1 MADELAERAVHR
13 LNPDPRRVITKLF
26 VPGEEMPS
34 GRSRAAGVIA
44 RIMAMDEDEV
54 VTLTNAVIANFR
66 GRHRGLAA
74 TFSEHFAVV
83 SREIPSPRR
92 LSAER
97 RMLIGACFTHE
108 YSPEGAALFNPSM
121 AVHPDQSGVAEG
133 ELRFVMS
140 VRCVGE
146 GHLSSIGFRTGV
158 LGPGGALALDTPEP
172 QLITGTRRPAT
183 YERSLFLHRLA
194 DTGFRDETSTLTIGG
209 LPESFSAEQLADA
222 LGAIHEH
229 TLNRERVQQSIER
242 INQVAAATYDLDFPA
257 SSKLTERLLWP
268 SAAAESHGME
278 DARLV
283 RFVEDDG
290 TAAYYATYTAYDGA
304 RVAPHLLATT
314 DLRRFHVSPLAGTSA
329 RDKGM
334 ALFPRRIGGRYV
346 ALSRWNGEA
355 LSVVHSD
362 NYRVWGEGTEVYAP
376 TSSWDLIQVGNG
388 GPPIETPHGWLV
400 ITHSVGPMR
409 VYSLGAMLLDL
420 DDPTIVVAVLPEPLL
435 TPHRDERDG
444 YVPNVVYTCGSLLH
458 DDVLTIPY
466 GISDGAIG
474 FAQVGLTELIDRM
487 LAMGRRDRHPGR
499 EPRPGLN

>member
-1 MADELAERAVHR
+1 
-13 LNPDPRRVITKLF
+13 
-26 VPGEEMPS
+26 
-34 GRSRAAGVIA
+34 
-44 RIMAMDEDEV
+44 
-54 VTLTNAVIANFR
+54 
-66 GRHRGLAA
+66 
-74 TFSEHFAVV
+74 
-83 SREIPSPRR
+83 
-92 LSAER
+92 
-97 RMLIGACFTHE
+97 
-108 YSPEGAALFNPSM
+108 
-121 AVHPDQSGVAEG
+121 
-133 ELRFVMS
+133 
-140 VRCVGE
+140 
-146 GHLSSIGFRTGV
+146 
-158 LGPGGALALDTPEP
+158 
-172 QLITGTRRPAT
+172 
-183 YERSLFLHRLA
+183 
-194 DTGFRDETSTLTIGG
+194 
-209 LPESFSAEQLADA
+209 
-222 LGAIHEH
+222 
-229 TLNRERVQQSIER
+229 
-242 INQVAAATYDLDFPA
+242 
-257 SSKLTERLLWP
+257 
-268 SAAAESHGME
+268 
-278 DARLV
+278 
-283 RFVEDDG
+283 
-290 TAAYYATYTAYDGA
+290 
-304 RVAPHLLATT
+304 
-314 DLRRFHVSPLAGTSA
+314 
-329 RDKGM
+329 M